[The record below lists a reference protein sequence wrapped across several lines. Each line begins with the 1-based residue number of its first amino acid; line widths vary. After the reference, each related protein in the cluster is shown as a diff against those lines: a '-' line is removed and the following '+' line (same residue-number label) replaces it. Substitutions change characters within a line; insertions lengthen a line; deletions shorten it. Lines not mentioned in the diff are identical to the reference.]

1 MSALGF
7 LSPPFKRH
15 AQRDLLVYL
24 AMAAASVAG
33 SGPVAAQAPQTNP
46 AAPARSTTATAPG
59 NAAVPAAAPAPSAA
73 AAPPVANAG
82 AANPFDAQRKAWPDR
97 IPPVPPPPPP
107 PPPAVVTDQD
117 LQLYGVVIVG
127 NVKMANV
134 RLGQRFASAAVEG
147 RAFSSLREGQMLG
160 EFTLAQIHPTHVV
173 LSAPGGQQSIYFTK
187 KTDRASGPAPAAA
200 VPVAQNQAPVQGATP
215 VTPQAGDAAQAAA
228 PPAAVPGANA
238 NQAAQQQA
246 AAAAAQANPPAANSP
261 NTANT
266 VFNSLSEAL
275 SAARN
280 NANMQQNQGANPF
293 QIPSITPKQ

>member
-1 MSALGF
+1 MSALDF
-7 LSPPFKRH
+7 LSPPFRKQSQRH
-15 AQRDLLVYL
+15 MLVHL
-24 AMAAASVAG
+24 AMATAG
-33 SGPVAAQAPQTNP
+33 IAVSGQVAAQAPQANP
-46 AAPARSTTATAPG
+46 ASPRSSAAAPG
-59 NAAVPAAAPAPSAA
+59 TAGAAAAAPAPLAT
-73 AAPPVANAG
+73 AAPPVFNAG

-127 NVKMANV
+127 SVKMANV
-134 RLGQRFASAAVEG
+134 RLGARFASAAVEG
-147 RAFSSLREGQMLG
+147 RAFSSLREGQALG

-200 VPVAQNQAPVQGATP
+200 VPVAQGQAPVQGATP
-215 VTPQAGDAAQAAA
+215 VVPQAADATQAAA
-228 PPAAVPGANA
+228 PAAVPGANA
-238 NQAAQQQA
+238 NQAAQQQ

-293 QIPSITPKQ
+293 QIPTTAPKQ

>member
-7 LSPPFKRH
+7 LSPPFNRH

-24 AMAAASVAG
+24 AMATAGIAG
-33 SGPVAAQAPQTNP
+33 SGSVAAQAPQANP
-46 AAPARSTTATAPG
+46 AAPTPRSTAAAAPVNAT
-59 NAAVPAAAPAPSAA
+59 VPAAAAPAPSAV
-73 AAPPVANAG
+73 AAPPVVSTG

-127 NVKMANV
+127 SVKMANV

-147 RAFSSLREGQMLG
+147 RAFSSLREGQVLG

-173 LSAPGGQQSIYFTK
+173 LSAPGGQQSIYFTT
-187 KTDRASGPAPAAA
+187 KTDRASGPAPAS

-215 VTPQAGDAAQAAA
+215 VTQQAGDVAQAAA
-228 PPAAVPGANA
+228 PAVAPGANA
-238 NQAAQQQA
+238 NPAPQQQTA
-246 AAAAAQANPPAANSP
+246 AAAPANPPAANSP

-280 NANMQQNQGANPF
+280 NANMQQNQGTNPF
-293 QIPSITPKQ
+293 QIPPKQ

>member
-1 MSALGF
+1 MSALDF
-7 LSPPFKRH
+7 LSPPFRRRQSQRH
-15 AQRDLLVYL
+15 LLMHL
-24 AMAAASVAG
+24 AMATAGIAASGQV
-33 SGPVAAQAPQTNP
+33 VAQAPQANP
-46 AAPARSTTATAPG
+46 VSPRSSAAAPG
-59 NAAVPAAAPAPSAA
+59 AAGAPAAAPAPLAA
-73 AAPPVANAG
+73 AAPPAFNAG

-127 NVKMANV
+127 SVKMANV
-134 RLGQRFASAAVEG
+134 RLGPRFASAAVEG
-147 RAFSSLREGQMLG
+147 RAFSSLREGQALG

-187 KTDRASGPAPAAA
+187 KTDRASSPAPAA

-215 VTPQAGDAAQAAA
+215 TVQAADTAQAAA
-228 PPAAVPGANA
+228 APGGAPGAA
-238 NQAAQQQA
+238 SQAPPQQA
-246 AAAAAQANPPAANSP
+246 AAAATQANPPAANSP

-293 QIPSITPKQ
+293 QIPITAPKQ